1 MEKIGKKEREG
12 IIPYKTNKKE
22 KLNFMAYGKEKT
34 KEFVSRVRQVIVAKP
49 DATLIQIRDVLADNG
64 VKLDIKYIMKLVHK
78 IRRERYTR
86 YDNQTVKKV
95 LAEFEDFISSTGN
108 ELLKISKTSK
118 LDMARI
124 MALDTRVKHYNIL
137 LDKLFDAG
145 VFERKIGT
153 IDAKYTNVAEMLKLL
168 KDERDNQRKLK
179 LSRKQVV
186 IDSTALPED
195 KPGISEHR
203 ESQD

>member
-1 MEKIGKKEREG
+1 
-12 IIPYKTNKKE
+12 
-22 KLNFMAYGKEKT
+22 MASYGTEKT
-34 KEFVSRVRQVIVAKP
+34 KEFMSRVRQVIVAKP

-179 LSRKQVV
+179 LSRNQTI
-186 IDSTALPED
+186 IDSTTLPED